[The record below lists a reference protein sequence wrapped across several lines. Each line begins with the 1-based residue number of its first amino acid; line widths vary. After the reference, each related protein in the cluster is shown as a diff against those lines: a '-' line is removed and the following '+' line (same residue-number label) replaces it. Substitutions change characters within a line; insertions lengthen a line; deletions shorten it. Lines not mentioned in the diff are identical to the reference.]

1 MMFFDSVFSVM
12 KVLPGSSTPLN
23 FILQHNQNVL
33 DQFLSKIP
41 GACNIKVGFPVSKS
55 VNCDACDSL
64 RFLTVDRSRAVT
76 EECLGE

>member
-1 MMFFDSVFSVM
+1 M
-12 KVLPGSSTPLN
+12 KVLPDSSTPLN

-41 GACNIKVGFPVSKS
+41 GACNIK
-55 VNCDACDSL
+55 DSL

-76 EECLGE
+76 EEFLGE